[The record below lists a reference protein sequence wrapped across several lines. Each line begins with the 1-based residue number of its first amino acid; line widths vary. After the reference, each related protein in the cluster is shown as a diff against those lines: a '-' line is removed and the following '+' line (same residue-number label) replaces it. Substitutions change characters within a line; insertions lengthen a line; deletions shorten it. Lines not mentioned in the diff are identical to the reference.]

1 MKVYKRQ
8 LFLIVTILETFR
20 WNNDPFIQV
29 TLFLEVSYLK
39 SMKENKWFSTFWQ
52 NFLFFDF
59 NFFFSGMT
67 SSDNEHAVYP
77 WRGDHVDFA
86 YILEFI
92 GVKEADY
99 LGRFSKWQTFYLRPS
114 DFRLPY
120 RNCWQFHL
128 KTHKDYG
135 YIWRKYAEKDKSASF
150 RQRDQFIYLKDL
162 TRFCQ
167 NVQHL
172 FK

>member
-1 MKVYKRQ
+1 MIYLFKYFCFWKSHNRNQWKKTNGFQ
-8 LFLIVTILETFR
+8 LFDRIIIFR
-20 WNNDPFIQV
+20 FQ
-29 TLFLEVSYLK
+29 S
-39 SMKENKWFSTFWQ
+39 
-52 NFLFFDF
+52 
-59 NFFFSGMT
+59 FFFSGMT

-99 LGRFSKWQTFYLRPS
+99 LGRFSKWHPS
-114 DFRLPY
+114 HILQPCAIDIRLD
-120 RNCWQFHL
+120 RNCWHFDL